1 MKLKESLRE
10 VLLKNFPDL
19 LFDEPLARYS
29 TFKIGG
35 PADFF
40 YHLKD
45 AREFPQILHLFRTSK
60 IPVFIFGGGSNI
72 LFDDKGFR
80 GLVIKIETQNI
91 QVKKTEIT
99 ADAGVLISQLLHFSI
114 KEKLSGLEAWEGL
127 PGTVGGAIYGNAGCN
142 GLETK
147 DILATATLL
156 NPKTGKFHK
165 VTKNYFSYKYR
176 QGKLKNTHEILVDAT
191 FKLKKRKI
199 SPQEQKKLLEK
210 YKTYRI
216 QKQPFGF
223 TTGSFFKNPS
233 KLSPAGMVIEKVGLK
248 GKIIGKAQISSKHG
262 NFFLNLGGAS
272 CQDILELAKLAKRL
286 VKAKFRLNLEEEVQ
300 IIGEKHF

>member
-10 VLLKNFPDL
+10 ALLKNFPDL
-19 LFDEPLARYS
+19 LFDEPLAKYS

-40 YHLKD
+40 YRLKNNQ
-45 AREFPQILHLFRTSK
+45 EFPRIIALFRNHK
-60 IPVFIFGGGSNI
+60 IPIFIFGGGSNI

-80 GLVIKIETQNI
+80 GLVIKIETQTL

-99 ADAGVLISQLLHFSI
+99 ADAGVLISQLLHLSI
-114 KEKLSGLEAWEGL
+114 KEKLSGLEPWEGL

-147 DILATATLL
+147 DILIKATLL

-165 VTKNYFSYKYR
+165 VGKNYFSYKYR
-176 QGKLKNTHEILVDAT
+176 HGKLKNTGEILVDAT
-191 FKLKKRKI
+191 FKLKKRNI
-199 SPQEQKKLLEK
+199 SPQKQKELLEK
-210 YKTYRI
+210 YKIYRI

-233 KLSPAGMVIEKVGLK
+233 KLSPAGMLIEQAGLK
-248 GKIIGKAQISSKHG
+248 GKIIGKAQISAKHA

-272 CQDILELAKLAKRL
+272 CKDIIALAELAKRQ
-286 VKAKFRLNLEEEVQ
+286 VKAKFRLNLEAEVQ
-300 IIGEKHF
+300 IVGEKHF